1 VKVLHVVATG
11 QRRGAEV
18 FAADL
23 SRALPQDEVE
33 QRVAV
38 LRPGERL
45 EVAFEPPVA
54 GLGGNGWSVPGLN
67 LNTAVLRR
75 LSSLVRS
82 WRPDVIQ
89 AHGGEA
95 LKYSLASARGRAPV
109 VYRRIGEAPAW
120 ISQGPRRSV
129 YGWLMRRAARV
140 VSVADTVRRETI
152 RLFGVD
158 PARSVTIPNGVDA
171 SRISPGSSR
180 EDVRGA
186 LGIASEVPVLLSL
199 GALIWEKD
207 PMEHVEVS
215 REVLRRC
222 SGAVHLMAGDGPLR
236 GQAEAAA
243 ARSGVNGGIR
253 FLGGRSD
260 VGDLLAACDVVLF
273 GSRPGGMEGM
283 PAVVI
288 EAGMAGLPVAGYAVA
303 GVAEVVADGETG
315 LLAAHG
321 DREALVSH
329 VLRLFGDADERERM
343 GRAARHR
350 CMAEFDI
357 GAIAPRYLDL
367 YRELAP

>member
-11 QRRGAEV
+11 QRRGAEI

-23 SRALPQDEVE
+23 TRTLSSAEIQQL
-33 QRVAV
+33 VAV
-38 LRPGERL
+38 LHARDTSD
-45 EVAFEPPVA
+45 VAFQPPVV
-54 GLGGNGWSVPGLN
+54 GLGGDGWLVPGPN
-67 LNTAVLRR
+67 LNTAPLRR

-82 WRPDVIQ
+82 WSPDLIQ

-120 ISQGPRRSV
+120 ISHGPRRSV

-140 VSVADTVRRETI
+140 VSVAETVRQETI
-152 RLFGVD
+152 GLFGVD
-158 PARSVTIPNGVDA
+158 PARSVIIPNGVDA
-171 SRISPGSSR
+171 SRIKARTSR
-180 EDVRGA
+180 EDVRRA

-199 GALIWEKD
+199 GALTWEKD

-215 REVLRRC
+215 RQVLRRC
-222 SGAVHLMAGDGPLR
+222 SGAVHLMVGDGPLR

-243 ARSGVNGGIR
+243 ARSGPNGGVR
-253 FLGGRSD
+253 FLGSRGD
-260 VGDLLAACDVVLF
+260 VGDLLGASDVVLF

-303 GVAEVVADGETG
+303 GVPEVVADGETG

-329 VLRLFGDADERERM
+329 VLRLFRDEGERERM
-343 GRAARHR
+343 GRAARQR
-350 CMAEFDI
+350 CMAAFDI
-357 GAIAPRYLDL
+357 SAIAPRYRDL